1 MNYQLLCTFS
11 LYNQTVNTI
20 SNIVNKYDIIN
31 NKIYIYEST
40 RDRDNLYC
48 TYNIV
53 PSRENKTF
61 LDNTILI
68 HTKRKTNTFYTINA
82 LNILIREINNGVL
95 DTSFEVNWE
104 NYEDMLILYN
114 NNELRKIKL
123 ELREIF
129 NMKSKED
136 I

>member
-53 PSRENKTF
+53 PSREHKTF

>member
-20 SNIVNKYDIIN
+20 SDIISKYDIIN
-31 NKIYIYEST
+31 NKIYIYEALE
-40 RDRDNLYC
+40 DRDSLYC

-53 PSRENKTF
+53 PSKKNKTF
-61 LDNTILI
+61 LDNTILV

-95 DTSFEVNWE
+95 DTSYLINWD
-104 NYEDMLILYN
+104 NYENMLILYN
-114 NNELRKIKL
+114 NNELKKIKL
-123 ELREIF
+123 ELREVF